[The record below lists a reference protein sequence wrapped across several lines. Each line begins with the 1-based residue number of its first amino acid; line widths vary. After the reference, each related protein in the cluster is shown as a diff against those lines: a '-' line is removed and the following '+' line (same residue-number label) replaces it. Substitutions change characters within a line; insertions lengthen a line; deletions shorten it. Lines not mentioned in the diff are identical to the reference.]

1 MMRVWGLK
9 EEVIMLHCCCCL
21 LVLGRGLGDGGGR
34 FVFLA
39 LTLSLHQALQHA
51 QLGEALSHKL
61 VDLIAVVVHAA
72 RDQQVVQLARRLR
85 QRSAVL
91 LLSLFMF
98 TCSHVHVCVSNAL
111 QGEEFSQTRRE
122 QVRQ

>member
-1 MMRVWGLK
+1 
-9 EEVIMLHCCCCL
+9 MLHCCSCSCL
-21 LVLGRGLGDGGGR
+21 LVLGRGLGGGGGR

-61 VDLIAVVVHAA
+61 VDLIAVVVYAA

-98 TCSHVHVCVSNAL
+98 TFMFVLATHFKEKN
-111 QGEEFSQTRRE
+111 SQTRRE

>member
-1 MMRVWGLK
+1 MSVIPTNELALPSHKEDNTVMRVWGLK
-9 EEVIMLHCCCCL
+9 EVVMLHCCSRSCL
-21 LVLGRGLGDGGGR
+21 LVLGRGLGGGR

-72 RDQQVVQLARRLR
+72 RDQQVV
-85 QRSAVL
+85 
-91 LLSLFMF
+91 
-98 TCSHVHVCVSNAL
+98 
-111 QGEEFSQTRRE
+111 
-122 QVRQ
+122 